1 MTLSSERWKQRV
13 IQCRQTD
20 RAQIPDAPATVPE
33 YVPFA
38 AELLDALRYEREL
51 DRVEWECVRSL

>member
-1 MTLSSERWKQRV
+1 M

-51 DRVEWECVRSL
+51 DGIEWRCISDL